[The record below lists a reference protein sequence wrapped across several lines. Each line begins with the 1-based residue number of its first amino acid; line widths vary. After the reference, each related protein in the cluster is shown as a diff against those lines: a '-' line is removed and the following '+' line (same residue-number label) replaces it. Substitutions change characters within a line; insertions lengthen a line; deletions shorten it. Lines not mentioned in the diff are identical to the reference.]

1 MALVE
6 CVPNISEG
14 RDRAVIDAVVQ
25 AAEKAGVTVLDV
37 DPGAATNRTVITFV
51 GSPEQAVQGAFLLI
65 AKAAELIDM
74 SKHRG
79 EHPRM
84 GATDVCPFIPI
95 SGATMQDCAELARKL
110 GRRVGGELG
119 IPVYL
124 YEYAASKPERR
135 NLAWIRAGEY
145 EALAENIKKPDRVP
159 DFGKPVFH
167 PRAGATVIGAR
178 KFLIAYNVNL
188 NTLDK
193 KLAHDIALNIRE
205 AGRSARG
212 EDGKILKDADG
223 NAVKTPGLFP
233 HVKAVGWV
241 IEEYKRAQ
249 ISINFTDWE
258 VSPPHLV
265 FDEVCRQAMERGMR
279 VTGSELVGLIPK
291 NALLAA
297 GEHYLRRQGRSHG
310 VPEPVLLETAI
321 QSLGLSDLYP
331 FKPEEKII
339 EYRVAARMG
348 TLASKRVFEFADEV
362 STESPAPGGGSVAA
376 LVGALGAALAAM
388 VANLTVGKKGHEK
401 VWGEMSDLAARAQE
415 LKDFFLRSI
424 DEDTRAFSAVLEASR
439 LPKGTKEEAAARGA
453 AVESA
458 MKNAA
463 LVPLRTLERTEEVAA
478 LAAEAADK
486 GNPASISDAAVAAL
500 SAEGAAE
507 GAWFNVIINIGQ
519 IGDAAFVQETRKR
532 ADAVLERVRARSSDV
547 RDRVRRKLEG
557 NA

>member
-14 RDRAVIDAVVQ
+14 RDRAVIDAIAQ

-37 DPGAATNRTVITFV
+37 DPGQATNRTVITFV
-51 GSPEQAVQGAFLLI
+51 GSPDQAVQGAFLLI

-95 SGATMQDCAELARKL
+95 SGATMDDCAALARRL
-110 GRRVGGELG
+110 GKRVGDELG

-124 YEYAASKPERR
+124 YEHAAAKPERR

-145 EALAENIKKPDRVP
+145 EGLAENIKKPDRVP
-159 DFGKPVFH
+159 DFGRAVFNA
-167 PRAGATVIGAR
+167 RAGATVIGAR

-212 EDGKILKDADG
+212 ADGKLVRDANG
-223 NAVKTPGLFP
+223 NAVKAPGLFP

-249 ISINFTDWE
+249 ISINFTDYE
-258 VSPPHLV
+258 VSPPHVV
-265 FDEVCRQAMERGMR
+265 FDEVCRQATERGLR

-291 NALLAA
+291 SALLAA
-297 GEHYLRRQGRSHG
+297 GVHYLKKQGRSHG
-310 VPEPVLLETAI
+310 VPEPMLIETAI

-348 TLASKRVFEFADEV
+348 PLASKTVFAFADEV

-376 LVGALGAALAAM
+376 LFGSLGAALAVM
-388 VANLTVGKKGHEK
+388 VANLTVGKKGFEK
-401 VWGEMSDLAARAQE
+401 AWGPMGDLAAKGQD
-415 LKDFFLRSI
+415 LKDFFLRAI
-424 DEDTRAFSAVLEASR
+424 DEDTRAFSAVIEASR
-439 LPKGTKEEAAARGA
+439 LPKGTDEEARAREA

-458 MKNAA
+458 MKEAA
-463 LVPLRTLERTEEVAA
+463 LVPLRTLERTTEVVV

-486 GNPASISDAAVAAL
+486 GNPASASDAAVAAL
-500 SAEGAAE
+500 AAEGAAE
-507 GAWFNVIINIGQ
+507 GAWFNVIINLGQ
-519 IGDAAFVQETRKR
+519 IADAAFVKETRGR
-532 ADAVLERVRARSSDV
+532 ADEVLERVRAESKKV
-547 RDRVRRKLEG
+547 CDRVRAALG
-557 NA
+557 A

>member
-25 AAEKAGVTVLDV
+25 AAEKAGVTILDV
-37 DPGAATNRTVITFV
+37 DPGQATNRTVITFV
-51 GSPEQAVQGAFLLI
+51 GTPEQAVRGAFLLI
-65 AKAAELIDM
+65 AKASELIDM
-74 SKHRG
+74 SKHKG

-84 GATDVCPFIPI
+84 GATDVCPFVPI
-95 SGATMQDCAELARKL
+95 SGVTMEDCAELARKL
-110 GRRVGGELG
+110 GARVGEELG

-124 YEYAASKPERR
+124 YECAASRPERK

-145 EALAENIKKPDRVP
+145 EGLAENIRKPDRGP

-167 PRAGATVIGAR
+167 ARSGATAIGAR
-178 KFLIAYNVNL
+178 KFLIAYNINL
-188 NTLDK
+188 NTMDK
-193 KLAHDIALNIRE
+193 RLAHDIALNIRE

-212 EDGKILKDADG
+212 ADGKLVRDENG
-223 NAVKTPGLFP
+223 NTVKEPGLFP

-265 FDEVCRQAMERGMR
+265 FDEVCRQATERGMR

-291 NALLAA
+291 EALLAA
-297 GEHYLRRQGRSHG
+297 GVYYLKKQGRSHG
-310 VPEPVLLETAI
+310 VPEPMLIETAI

-331 FKPEEKII
+331 FKPEEKVI

-348 TLASKRVFEFADEV
+348 TLASMKVFEFADDV

-388 VANLTVGKKGHEK
+388 VANLTVGKKGFEK
-401 VWGEMSDLAARAQE
+401 TWSDMSDLAAKAQE
-415 LKDFFLRSI
+415 LKDFFLRAI
-424 DEDTRAFSAVLEASR
+424 DEDTRAFTAVIEASR
-439 LPKGTKEEAAARGA
+439 LPKGTKEETAAREA
-453 AVESA
+453 AVQDA

-463 LVPLRTLERTEEVAA
+463 LVPLRTLERTEEVVA
-478 LAAEAADK
+478 LASEAAEK

-500 SAEGAAE
+500 AAEGAAE

-519 IGDAAFVQETRKR
+519 IGDKAFVKETRARSDALLDRVR
-532 ADAVLERVRARSSDV
+532 AESKKVRERVRKA
-547 RDRVRRKLEG
+547 LE
-557 NA
+557 A